1 MTDQLVR
8 ILDEDGIIMP
18 DRLRLLLLFLLFRD
32 GLIPAD
38 TSKLMAHAQLAA
50 PEGEVLRNLSLLGAR
65 ISRPLK
71 DTSPVKQPLFARAA
85 PGRSTNPEED
95 YSLSRFQ
102 PALKSLLEEHCRGTL
117 DQEAFPYTKP
127 QLEASDMI
135 AGDAGQASL
144 RSAKPTWAK
153 TRGANTNEPR
163 QRVIVLMAGGA
174 TYSESRACYETNR
187 DLNKDVYLITSHMI
201 TPALFLRQVGDLSQ
215 DKRKLGIPAEQ
226 PKPQAPAHLFEP
238 EPQATPPPQQAATQ
252 PPPTTSQ
259 AARQQPQQQV
269 AAPRAPTA
277 AMATMKIGDNPRPST
292 ANSLAPS
299 SSSAS
304 STLKPGKD
312 GEKKK
317 KLFSFGSK
325 K

>member
-8 ILDEDGIIMP
+8 ILDEEGIIMP
-18 DRLRLLLLFLLFRD
+18 DRLRLLMLFLLFRD

-38 TSKLMAHAQLAA
+38 ISKLMAHAQLAA
-50 PEGEVLRNLSLLGAR
+50 PEGEVLRNLNLLGAR
-65 ISRPLK
+65 IHRPLK
-71 DTSPVKQPLFARAA
+71 DASPIKQPLFTRAA
-85 PGRSTNPEED
+85 PGRPTNPEED

-102 PALKSLLEEHCRGTL
+102 PGLKSLLEEHCRGTL

-127 QLEASDMI
+127 QLEASDMTI
-135 AGDAGQASL
+135 GDAGQASL

-153 TRGANTNEPR
+153 TRGTNVNEPR

-187 DLNKDVYLITSHMI
+187 DLNKDVYLLTSHMI

-238 EPQATPPPQQAATQ
+238 EPQAMPSPAQQNAPPPIQSQ
-252 PPPTTSQ
+252 PP
-259 AARQQPQQQV
+259 RQQPQQQPV
-269 AAPRAPTA
+269 APQAPSA
-277 AMATMKIGDNPRPST
+277 AMATMQIGGNPRPST

-299 SSSAS
+299 ANSAS
-304 STLKPGKD
+304 STVKSGKD